1 MNADAVVAAKELEE
15 MWGPEGLL
23 TGGTTSPA
31 GYIGATPTS
40 LIGRTRDLDRL
51 ATVLSAPDAGLVTVT
66 GPAGVGKSRLVMEYF
81 RRFGPGPGGTVEV
94 FDFGRITDPAV
105 GALMLRRLKEQLYED
120 PAAVC
125 SALERLGPG
134 PHTLL
139 FDHYEDVA
147 DELAPLLTEFRR
159 SYPEVRIV
167 TVGTARLGLYGERV
181 VRLRP
186 LPTGHGVEA
195 DLAAVARIP
204 AVELFVQSARAVRP
218 EFKLTAENVRYV
230 LALCRLAGGLPFA
243 IELAAEQVKLA
254 EPDLI
259 LERFE
264 RGAGDLR
271 RIDLHPYS
279 RHSSISGMVSWVFA
293 RLPAD
298 ERLLLN
304 QLAVFEGPFTTRAA
318 AGVLAGFDAAGYRT
332 MERLIDAS
340 AIVPDERPDGELS
353 LSIPGP
359 LRHAAARSLAL
370 LPAHETLRKAHGEYF
385 RALAA
390 PRPAPPPEPG
400 APAPGP
406 RPATGPETRADLLAA
421 FGYWREAGDGPS
433 MAVLAGALREQSTG
447 TAQMRQCLRLAEEAL
462 RAGVED
468 ARLHARTLEAAGG
481 LAMRLGS
488 GAARGY
494 LAQARDAYRAV
505 HDDAGVV
512 RCLGLLGDEA
522 YAGGDLERARRR
534 FEEGL
539 AVIASPSRAGAAGDT
554 AAGSGRYLTR
564 RLAVVLREA
573 GNLTRADELAR
584 TALAAEL
591 GREDFGAAV
600 AARYVLASVRLLEQ
614 DSAEAR
620 ALFADA
626 AEQLGGLPDAA
637 ERPECLEMLAI
648 TLYKW
653 RRITDWRLL
662 TATLGLA
669 NRLRRRLGLARP
681 RPLTEL
687 TTAILA
693 TASQELS
700 ADDYMWAW
708 RSGAELTWEAA
719 LRLMPA
725 EDARPVAGAEV
736 PTDVADILTKR
747 ELEVALL
754 VSEGLTNRVIARRLG
769 IAEWTVVNHLRKVM
783 RKLGC
788 QSRVQVTRRL
798 ATG

>member
-105 GALMLRRLKEQLYED
+105 GALMLRRLKQQFDED
-120 PAAVC
+120 PVAVC

-218 EFKLTAENVRYV
+218 EFKLTVENVRYV

-304 QLAVFEGPFTTRAA
+304 QLAVFEGPFTARAA

-340 AIVPDERPDGELS
+340 AVVPDERPDGELS

-359 LRHAAARSLAL
+359 VRHAAARS
-370 LPAHETLRKAHGEYF
+370 
-385 RALAA
+385 
-390 PRPAPPPEPG
+390 
-400 APAPGP
+400 
-406 RPATGPETRADLLAA
+406 
-421 FGYWREAGDGPS
+421 
-433 MAVLAGALREQSTG
+433 
-447 TAQMRQCLRLAEEAL
+447 
-462 RAGVED
+462 
-468 ARLHARTLEAAGG
+468 
-481 LAMRLGS
+481 
-488 GAARGY
+488 
-494 LAQARDAYRAV
+494 
-505 HDDAGVV
+505 
-512 RCLGLLGDEA
+512 
-522 YAGGDLERARRR
+522 
-534 FEEGL
+534 
-539 AVIASPSRAGAAGDT
+539 
-554 AAGSGRYLTR
+554 
-564 RLAVVLREA
+564 
-573 GNLTRADELAR
+573 
-584 TALAAEL
+584 
-591 GREDFGAAV
+591 
-600 AARYVLASVRLLEQ
+600 
-614 DSAEAR
+614 
-620 ALFADA
+620 
-626 AEQLGGLPDAA
+626 
-637 ERPECLEMLAI
+637 
-648 TLYKW
+648 
-653 RRITDWRLL
+653 
-662 TATLGLA
+662 
-669 NRLRRRLGLARP
+669 
-681 RPLTEL
+681 
-687 TTAILA
+687 
-693 TASQELS
+693 
-700 ADDYMWAW
+700 
-708 RSGAELTWEAA
+708 
-719 LRLMPA
+719 
-725 EDARPVAGAEV
+725 
-736 PTDVADILTKR
+736 
-747 ELEVALL
+747 
-754 VSEGLTNRVIARRLG
+754 
-769 IAEWTVVNHLRKVM
+769 
-783 RKLGC
+783 
-788 QSRVQVTRRL
+788 
-798 ATG
+798 